1 MSQSK
6 DTAGIENT
14 YQGTGLSD
22 ADIQIKRKQYG
33 YNEIPEKQVG
43 PIMGTLKRMWGPIP
57 WLLEGGHD
65 I

>member
-43 PIMGTLKRMWGPIP
+43 PITGTLKRM
-57 WLLEGGHD
+57 
-65 I
+65 